1 MSFSQ
6 GSVVVLEGDCD
17 VLVLQQVL
25 DDPEVQ
31 VVDLSGH
38 TVTAKAG
45 EAVQLTRSGVELRN
59 GTIEGGGQSIGC
71 ETGEHSTTTV
81 YVGAVQDVV
90 LRQLTVRDTG
100 TCEYCLIDNDCCHF
114 DFCLTSLSLPL
125 RPAFPS
131 CIIADESC
139 IMINGSIGVSVVDCE
154 VRSARADGLVVRT
167 GASVTVEGGKYMG
180 NKKTSGNGHI
190 PIHQRIL

>member
-71 ETGEHSTTTV
+71 ETGVTRRPRCTWALS
-81 YVGAVQDVV
+81 
-90 LRQLTVRDTG
+90 RMS
-100 TCEYCLIDNDCCHF
+100 CC
-114 DFCLTSLSLPL
+114 
-125 RPAFPS
+125 
-131 CIIADESC
+131 
-139 IMINGSIGVSVVDCE
+139 GS
-154 VRSARADGLVVRT
+154 
-167 GASVTVEGGKYMG
+167 
-180 NKKTSGNGHI
+180 
-190 PIHQRIL
+190 

>member
-71 ETGEHSTTTV
+71 ETGEHSTS
-81 YVGAVQDVV
+81 
-90 LRQLTVRDTG
+90 VRG
-100 TCEYCLIDNDCCHF
+100 RCPGC
-114 DFCLTSLSLPL
+114 
-125 RPAFPS
+125 RA
-131 CIIADESC
+131 A
-139 IMINGSIGVSVVDCE
+139 
-154 VRSARADGLVVRT
+154 AADGARYRYVWDILCVPHKQVYTPAGCALVLLLPFVPPCMSCLSICRLVLSSLCRPSWHHDDRDR
-167 GASVTVEGGKYMG
+167 ARHE
-180 NKKTSGNGHI
+180 H
-190 PIHQRIL
+190 HRRR